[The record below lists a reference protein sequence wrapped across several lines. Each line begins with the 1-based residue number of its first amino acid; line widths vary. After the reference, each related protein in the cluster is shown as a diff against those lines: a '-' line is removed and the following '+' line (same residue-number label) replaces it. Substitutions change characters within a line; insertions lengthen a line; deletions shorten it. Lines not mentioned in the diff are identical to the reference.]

1 MSQRARI
8 IHGTAVSPGLAV
20 GPVHVARTQAQR
32 VTTWSVREED
42 VAGEVERLGQA
53 IQTAIDEMVRR
64 QRLVAAQASEKD
76 AEIFAVHRMVL
87 QDPGALKQVESV
99 IRDQRVNAE
108 AGVQALIQRL
118 QASLGKLEGDSV
130 RAYAADIAD
139 PWRVVLDTLLAVER
153 AEFLSSES
161 RIVLAASE
169 LTPEA
174 VTYLER
180 GRLLA
185 VIAETGGRFSHA
197 AVLARAFGIPCVV
210 GLPGLIGRLERG
222 MPIAVDGDHGTVQLA
237 PSPADVR
244 AFELRAES
252 RAARQESLRVQA
264 NLPAE
269 STDGRLLRVLV
280 NLESLRDLDMFRA
293 DHTDGLG
300 LVRTEF
306 LYMER
311 PQFPSED
318 EQFRLYRRVVERMT
332 GLPVTLRT
340 LDIGGDKQLSY
351 FKTPRET
358 NPALGWRGIR
368 ISLEWQDLLRVQL
381 RAALRAG
388 TGHDL
393 RLLLPM
399 VASVED
405 VTLAKSILEGVR
417 QALAEQGYDQVSE
430 VPLGMMIEVPSVLF
444 TLPEMLKH
452 VDFVSVGTND
462 LVQYLLA
469 VDRDNP
475 WVAKLYEPQHP
486 AVMTALELVARTCRQ
501 AGKQSSVCGDLA
513 SDPALAVLLFGMGF
527 DSVSVAPNFVPGI
540 KYAVR
545 KISHAEARE
554 MALEAVAAQDC
565 LRPSACSGT
574 PCTALDR
581 DRVPR
586 RGRAPSAALGPP
598 RAASPCPKGAPAFE
612 PLLPPKFGSRTLGL
626 GPWRRAWRQRD
637 ESLGL
642 GRDTSSGTAT
652 WALDP
657 GRAGAPARLVRPAR
671 CGDPGP

>member
-42 VAGEVERLGQA
+42 VAREVERLGQA

-269 STDGRLLRVLV
+269 STDGRRLGVLV

-501 AGKQSSVCGDLA
+501 AGKPSSVCGDLA

-545 KISHAEARE
+545 KIAHAEARE

-565 LRPSACSGT
+565 AGVK
-574 PCTALDR
+574 
-581 DRVPR
+581 RV
-586 RGRAPSAALGPP
+586 
-598 RAASPCPKGAPAFE
+598 
-612 PLLPPKFGSRTLGL
+612 
-626 GPWRRAWRQRD
+626 
-637 ESLGL
+637 
-642 GRDTSSGTAT
+642 
-652 WALDP
+652 
-657 GRAGAPARLVRPAR
+657 VAR
-671 CGDPGP
+671 CRERIA

>member
-1 MSQRARI
+1 MAQRARI
-8 IHGTAVSPGLAV
+8 IHGTAVSPGLAL
-20 GPVHVARTQAQR
+20 GPVYVARTEAR
-32 VTTWSVREED
+32 SVSTWSVPEED
-42 VAGEVERLGQA
+42 VEREISRLEGA
-53 IQTAIDEMVRR
+53 IETATDEMSRR

-87 QDPGALKQVESV
+87 QDPGARRQVESV
-99 IRDQRVNAE
+99 VRDQRVNAE

-153 AEFLSSES
+153 AQFLSSEGN
-161 RIVLAASE
+161 IVLATAE
-169 LTPEA
+169 LTPQA
-174 VTYLER
+174 MTFLER

-185 VIAETGGRFSHA
+185 VVAETGGRFSHA

-222 MPIAVDGDHGTVQLA
+222 MIVAVDGDHGTVQLA
-237 PSPADVR
+237 PSEPDTQ
-244 AFELRAES
+244 AFEHRAAR
-252 RAARQESLRVQA
+252 RAARQESLKVQA
-264 NLPAE
+264 TLPAE
-269 STDGRLLRVLV
+269 STDGARLSVLV
-280 NLESLRDLDMFRA
+280 NLESLRDLDMFRP

-318 EQFRLYRRVVERMT
+318 EQYRLYRRVLERMER
-332 GLPVTLRT
+332 LPVTLRT

-351 FKTPRET
+351 FKTPTET

-388 TGHDL
+388 AGHDM

-405 VTLAKSILEGVR
+405 LVSAQKILDGVR
-417 QALAEQGYDQVSE
+417 TMLAEQGYDQESH

-486 AVMTALELVARTCRQ
+486 AVMGALQLVARTCREH
-501 AGKQSSVCGDLA
+501 GKPSSVCGDLA

-527 DSVSVAPNFVPGI
+527 DAVSVAPNFVPEI

-545 KISHAEARE
+545 KISRAEAQE
-554 MALEAVAAQDC
+554 LAGQAVAATTC
-565 LRPSACSGT
+565 AEVKRVVTRCS
-574 PCTALDR
+574 DR
-581 DRVPR
+581 I
-586 RGRAPSAALGPP
+586 S
-598 RAASPCPKGAPAFE
+598 
-612 PLLPPKFGSRTLGL
+612 
-626 GPWRRAWRQRD
+626 
-637 ESLGL
+637 
-642 GRDTSSGTAT
+642 
-652 WALDP
+652 
-657 GRAGAPARLVRPAR
+657 
-671 CGDPGP
+671 